1 MDKHR
6 TIFVFVCETRNDMI
20 SASESTKEKLPD
32 MELVVEHDYLLS
44 YAVSD
49 LWTNIIFMCDGLD
62 LENFKVTDKVL
73 IFNKTL

>member
-32 MELVVEHDYLLS
+32 MELVVEHDLP
-44 YAVSD
+44 
-49 LWTNIIFMCDGLD
+49 IIICG
-62 LENFKVTDKVL
+62 K
-73 IFNKTL
+73 